1 MCPDELLTNE
11 AVFALPQ
18 NQDME
23 EELRNERL
31 QRRAVQK
38 RFAAEQETLPQQ
50 LASLKKK
57 V

>member
-1 MCPDELLTNE
+1 MTNE
-11 AVFALPQ
+11 AVSALPQ